1 MDLDEFLTENGI
13 PIDKGCKASSISKS
27 LTSSGPD
34 LFRNSLPT
42 CGIESLDG
50 DMADSVVNTPFSY
63 QRLDFPLILN
73 EGTVV

>member
-1 MDLDEFLTENGI
+1 MNLDEFLIENGI
-13 PIDKGCKASSISKS
+13 PIAKSYKASSISKS

-42 CGIESLDG
+42 SGIESLDG